1 MHEHLTVTLHWVLAV
16 CPHNHSLKQGI
27 QVYFG
32 PDIAFFF
39 HWFNAYSRLGY
50 FWCHGFHLL
59 VALRIESSSFNTVA
73 VSYTVLIK
81 FRGPNVKQARHCIIQ
96 IHWHERC
103 LTEIIYFAFF
113 LPRCNVHAS
122 FALLHIG
129 RFPSNNARLLV
140 ELPRR
145 WLLFPAALC
154 IPVGIEEHMSL
165 RRLQKGRVPRSKCH
179 ECSRL
184 SVFDSTRQKESIFE
198 AFLGKVLL
206 FRVPSSLS

>member
-39 HWFNAYSRLGY
+39 HWFNAYSRLGF

-59 VALRIESSSFNTVA
+59 VALRIESSSFNAVA

-103 LTEIIYFAFF
+103 LTEIILHFSPPVQCSCIICLVAYWS
-113 LPRCNVHAS
+113 LPFKQCS
-122 FALLHIG
+122 FACW
-129 RFPSNNARLLV
+129 V
-140 ELPRR
+140 TK
-145 WLLFPAALC
+145 ALA
-154 IPVGIEEHMSL
+154 V
-165 RRLQKGRVPRSKCH
+165 VPC
-179 ECSRL
+179 
-184 SVFDSTRQKESIFE
+184 
-198 AFLGKVLL
+198 
-206 FRVPSSLS
+206 SSLHTSWNWRAHVLKETAERESAEE

>member
-1 MHEHLTVTLHWVLAV
+1 MREHLTVTLHWVLAV

-39 HWFNAYSRLGY
+39 HWFNAYSRLGF

-81 FRGPNVKQARHCIIQ
+81 FRGPNVKQERHCIIQ

-103 LTEIIYFAFF
+103 LTEIILHFFCPGAMFMHHVPCCILVASLQTMLVCLLSYQGVGCCSLQLFAYQ
-113 LPRCNVHAS
+113 L
-122 FALLHIG
+122 
-129 RFPSNNARLLV
+129 
-140 ELPRR
+140 EL
-145 WLLFPAALC
+145 
-154 IPVGIEEHMSL
+154 
-165 RRLQKGRVPRSKCH
+165 K
-179 ECSRL
+179 
-184 SVFDSTRQKESIFE
+184 STC
-198 AFLGKVLL
+198 
-206 FRVPSSLS
+206 P